1 MPNIAKIVCGT
12 RGSVGAFGAINPS
25 IIFTLISGR
34 PNTELTL
41 TIDYYTPS
49 MPPQDKKLIAP
60 ENDAALCNTLCAVSA
75 LEPDENESDAYYSE
89 IMLDDGS
96 SYRVSYPQLNMLISA
111 LWRSCSGCGLSSVVC
126 GTRGGIG
133 FGGAIKTSSRIT
145 LTPGSPNAELTLT
158 MGNYSQFMPPQEMK
172 LTVPENDAA
181 LCNTLCAVSAL
192 EPDENE
198 SDAYYSE
205 IMLDDGKSY
214 RVRYSQLNVLIS
226 ALWRSCSGC
235 GFSSAP
241 APAQPAPQPPAGS
254 WKCPACESQGQ
265 TGKYCTVCGT
275 EKPQANSDG

>member
-49 MPPQDKKLIAP
+49 MPPQDKKLIA
-60 ENDAALCNTLCAVSA
+60 
-75 LEPDENESDAYYSE
+75 
-89 IMLDDGS
+89 
-96 SYRVSYPQLNMLISA
+96 
-111 LWRSCSGCGLSSVVC
+111 
-126 GTRGGIG
+126 
-133 FGGAIKTSSRIT
+133 
-145 LTPGSPNAELTLT
+145 
-158 MGNYSQFMPPQEMK
+158 
-172 LTVPENDAA
+172 PENDAA